1 MIEKDDE
8 HIFLSLKDSS
18 AWVKGLSAWALAPA
32 EFRGKK
38 SFNKVHYLT
47 ICPGKFQ
54 IITQTL

>member
-38 SFNKVHYLT
+38 SQVST
-47 ICPGKFQ
+47 KF
-54 IITQTL
+54 IT